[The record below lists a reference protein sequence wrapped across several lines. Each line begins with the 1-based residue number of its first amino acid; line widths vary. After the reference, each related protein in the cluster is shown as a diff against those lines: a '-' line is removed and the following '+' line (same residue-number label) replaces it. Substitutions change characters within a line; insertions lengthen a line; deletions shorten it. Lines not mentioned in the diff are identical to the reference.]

1 MGVQITLLLA
11 EIIYV
16 EMMQSIVPI
25 YDSFG
30 QTPLMLVFF
39 GTSITLLSICLLLT
53 THTLFLYHVTDYEAR
68 NFSETEARVSR
79 ALAKASFQIYH
90 HDVINWSVSSPWS
103 TSLYYPTR
111 NSGEMAIEKAH
122 PSLRSS

>member
-25 YDSFG
+25 YDG
-30 QTPLMLVFF
+30 YRQTPLILLFF
-39 GTSITLLSICLLLT
+39 AASITLLCICLLLT
-53 THTLFLYHVTDYEAR
+53 THTLFLYHVTDYEAG

-79 ALAKASFQIYH
+79 TLAKASFRIH
-90 HDVINWSVSSPWS
+90 HPDVITYDS
-103 TSLYYPTR
+103 
-111 NSGEMAIEKAH
+111 
-122 PSLRSS
+122 